1 MFLYHNNGLSFRA
14 VEDDF
19 QPQDG
24 EVLFPDHATPEELAA
39 TFPGYAAA
47 VAAQTTA
54 QTNAAVQAQMDQL
67 DGGGQ
72 ARAVR
77 SALLAILPAG
87 DEQARL
93 QALETQ
99 VATLRAQ
106 LVR

>member
-1 MFLYHNNGLSFRA
+1 MFCYGPIMPSMRA
-14 VEDDF
+14 IDPEYEA
-19 QPQDG
+19 QSG
-24 EVLFPDHATPEELAA
+24 ETVLDHYPPEPGEMPAYDAALAA
-39 TFPGYAAA
+39 QA
-47 VAAQTTA
+47 TA
-54 QTNAAVQAQMDQL
+54 QANGTLQAQMDAL

-77 SALLAILPAG
+77 VALLAILPVG

>member
-1 MFLYHNNGLSFRA
+1 MFYCYEPSGSVRA
-14 VEDDF
+14 VDPGYEVQAGEFLLDHY
-19 QPQDG
+19 PPEPG
-24 EVLFPDHATPEELAA
+24 EVPSYDAVMAALA
-39 TFPGYAAA
+39 
-47 VAAQTTA
+47 TA
-54 QTNAAVQAQMDQL
+54 QANGTLQAQMDAL

-77 SALLAILPAG
+77 VALLAILPVG